1 MILGREEILKLIRG
15 DPPLVTGW
23 IDLDIQLQ
31 PSGFDLSLMKIG
43 KFIDSGFLDFSNK
56 KRKVSD
62 TIEVSFDSEGKVH
75 LEKGCYLVSFNEYL
89 NLPLDVAA
97 IAKPRSSL
105 IRSGA
110 TVETAYWDPGYR
122 GRSKALLVVFNE
134 HGLALEQNAR
144 IVQLIFV
151 RVSNVDKGYCGLYQG
166 ET

>member
-1 MILGREEILKLIRG
+1 MILGREEILKLIKG
-15 DPPLVTGW
+15 NPPLITGW
-23 IDLDIQLQ
+23 INLDAQLQ
-31 PSGFDLSLMKIG
+31 PSGFDLSLMKIS
-43 KFIDSGFLDFSNK
+43 KFIDSGFIDFSNR
-56 KRKVSD
+56 KRKIPN
-62 TIEVSFDSEGKVH
+62 TIEVFFDPEGKVN
-75 LEKGCYLVSFNEYL
+75 LEKGCYLLTFNEYL

-110 TVETAYWDPGYR
+110 TVETALWDPGYR

-134 HGLALEQNAR
+134 YGLTLEQNAR
-144 IVQLIFV
+144 VVQLIFM